1 MGQQKTEAREGLK
14 ESNVI
19 IEKLRD
25 LYLMEVFNPSPAD
38 MKLFRNKTHSV
49 YNKWS
54 DEIGIELV
62 RSVEGL
68 VANAK

>member
-1 MGQQKTEAREGLK
+1 
-14 ESNVI
+14 
-19 IEKLRD
+19 
-25 LYLMEVFNPSPAD
+25 MEVFNPSPAD